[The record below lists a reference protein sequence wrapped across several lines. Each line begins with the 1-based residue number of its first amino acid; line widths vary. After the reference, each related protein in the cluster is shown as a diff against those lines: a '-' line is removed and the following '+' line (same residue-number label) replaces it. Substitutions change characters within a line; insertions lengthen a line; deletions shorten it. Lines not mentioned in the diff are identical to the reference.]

1 MSSIFTYNPSPPKP
15 ASPWQCS
22 PSATPRIPSD
32 DPELVM
38 TDVPG
43 HLKSSSRS
51 RAGLIV
57 NGDARGEVTNAEGDT
72 MHGLAA
78 EPQIGPTEY
87 KLSLVRGG
95 KSEGRL
101 EQLTTQLLWRLQQST
116 SYDHH
121 TLASGEIVPF

>member
-1 MSSIFTYNPSPPKP
+1 
-15 ASPWQCS
+15 
-22 PSATPRIPSD
+22 
-32 DPELVM
+32 M

-43 HLKSSSRS
+43 HLKTSSSRCRS
-51 RAGLIV
+51 GLVV
-57 NGDARGEVTNAEGDT
+57 NGDSGEAMTEDGESV
-72 MHGLAA
+72 HGLAA

-116 SYDHH
+116 S
-121 TLASGEIVPF
+121 